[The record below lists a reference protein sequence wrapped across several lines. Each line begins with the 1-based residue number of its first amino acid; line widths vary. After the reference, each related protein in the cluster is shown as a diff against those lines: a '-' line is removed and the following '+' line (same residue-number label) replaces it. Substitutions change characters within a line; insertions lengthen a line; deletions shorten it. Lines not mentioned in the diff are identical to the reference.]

1 MRFLHS
7 NPPLSLLVATTFIIS
22 STTLSVSAAA
32 APVVEM
38 NFLRHRNLQ
47 ESSTSP
53 TTVAQCE
60 PCPVCDAASI
70 TPEAKKEKIKLRFL
84 VADRSFAQLKVMLD
98 QVADDYT
105 RKVRHGVTT
114 LLFLSM
120 GISLVGVCCMVH
132 DREMN
137 TLIV

>member
-1 MRFLHS
+1 MS
-7 NPPLSLLVATTFIIS
+7 DEEEPAPS
-22 STTLSVSAAA
+22 
-32 APVVEM
+32 APVSDNDNDNVQRQSVNMGEVS
-38 NFLRHRNLQ
+38 FRK
-47 ESSTSP
+47 
-53 TTVAQCE
+53 
-60 PCPVCDAASI
+60 I
-70 TPEAKKEKIKLRFL
+70 TEAKKEKIKLRFL